1 MKKIILLLFILINQS
16 VFSADIM
23 CTGKVSGV
31 SINPRSGGLF
41 ANSVGGLSSPLLCST
56 SATWNEIS
64 PANCSKLFAVLLTA
78 QVTKKSVTL
87 YFSGAQSCS
96 DFQPWT
102 LAQGFYHY
110 ILND

>member
-1 MKKIILLLFILINQS
+1 MRKFLLLSILLSQS
-16 VFSADIM
+16 VFAADIM

-31 SINPRSGGLF
+31 SINPRSGALF
-41 ANSVGGLSSPLLCST
+41 ANTVGSLNSPLLCST

-78 QVTKKSVTL
+78 QITKKSVTL
-87 YFSGAQSCS
+87 YFSGVQSCS
-96 DFQPWT
+96 DFRPWT

>member
-1 MKKIILLLFILINQS
+1 MRKLLLLSILLSQS
-16 VFSADIM
+16 VCAANIM

-31 SINPRSGGLF
+31 SINPRSGGLL

-56 SATWNEIS
+56 STTLNDIS
-64 PANCSKLFAVLLTA
+64 PSNCNKLFAVLLTA
-78 QVTKKSVTL
+78 QITKKSVSL

-96 DFQPWT
+96 DFKPWT
-102 LAQGFYHY
+102 LAEGFYHY